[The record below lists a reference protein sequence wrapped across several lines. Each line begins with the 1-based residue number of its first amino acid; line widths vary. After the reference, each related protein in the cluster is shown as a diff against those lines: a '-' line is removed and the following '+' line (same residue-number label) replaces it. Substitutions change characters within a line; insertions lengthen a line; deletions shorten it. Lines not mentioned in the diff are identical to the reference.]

1 VGKKLNS
8 LPSVKKTLGKLSSLP
23 CAKNNTLGKE
33 FFAEYKK
40 TLGKLASLSS
50 GKNNTLGK
58 EFFAE
63 CIYFAECFY
72 YDTRQRSY
80 LMSARKNTLGK
91 GSGTRQR
98 SIFP

>member
-1 VGKKLNS
+1 M
-8 LPSVKKTLGKLSSLP
+8 PS
-23 CAKNNTLGKE
+23 AKNNTLGKE
-33 FFAEYKK
+33 IFAECKK
-40 TLGKLASLSS
+40 
-50 GKNNTLGK
+50 NTLGK
-58 EFFAE
+58 YLSLPSAKNSTLGKELFAE